1 MKQNTYASSTFLKKA
16 SCFLLTGIACLFFF
30 TASAQNADTTKP
42 REILEHPKHSPK
54 RAMLYSAICPGLGQ
68 IYNKKYWKLPILYA
82 GLGTA
87 VYFIFFNQ
95 HYYNQ
100 YNNDLKQLNAN
111 PGSSIYTSS
120 ELSDIIN
127 YYHRDRDLSIIISV
141 GVYLINIVD
150 ANVDAQLM
158 GFNVSDDISVHFS
171 PSLFPNPLTGSIA
184 FTPGFRL
191 VKKF

>member
-1 MKQNTYASSTFLKKA
+1 MPVNKSLAKKVFY
-16 SCFLLTGIACLFFF
+16 FLLTGIVCLCCF

-42 REILEHPKHSPK
+42 KEILEHPKHSPK

-87 VYFIFFNQ
+87 VYFIFFNE
-95 HYYNQ
+95 HYYNM
-100 YNNDLKQLNAN
+100 YNNQLAAATVN
-111 PGSSIYTSS
+111 PASSIYSTA
-120 ELSDIIN
+120 ELSDLVN

-171 PSLFPNPLTGSIA
+171 PSLLPNPMTGSIA
-184 FTPGFRL
+184 FTPGFML
-191 VKKF
+191 VKKFGR